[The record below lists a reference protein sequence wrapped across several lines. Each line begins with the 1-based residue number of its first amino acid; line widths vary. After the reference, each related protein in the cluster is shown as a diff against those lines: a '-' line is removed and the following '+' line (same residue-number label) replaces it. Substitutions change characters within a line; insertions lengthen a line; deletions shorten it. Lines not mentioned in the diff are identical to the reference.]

1 MKTIQRLD
9 NYNSLRRYEIPSG
22 KDISLAEILANAE
35 WSITNGEIIYTG
47 EGYYASSCYL
57 MQVSPN
63 DETPVVL
70 ELVLDNIFEAEDINE
85 FFAFTAVCYS
95 ATQNISIDVKLENT
109 SEPISGNS
117 RTLQSGLWGAVRS
130 NSLTVSDDGDTYK
143 VTLTITNHKTDDI
156 RISTPNLVNDTAWNQ
171 NPVLLNLKRFMPD
184 FYFEY
189 DGRQTDPIYPMFRWV
204 DVLTDSIADTM
215 LLYSE
220 WFEYDAREVQAGYSK
235 TDLFT
240 KSRLTNHLAVHNENL
255 DWLAQFS
262 GKKLRKQI
270 YVSGNPIISEGDLKS
285 FQQVQLS
292 PAIYG
297 KGAGTQSAIRTAL
310 GFVLTGTKSVIISQ
324 KAGGD
329 PWTIKLT
336 TLTSESPSSEII
348 LAAVEEARPMGYR
361 IIHEAVEEF
370 NFILGDPQYGL
381 LGEESLGIL

>member
-156 RISTPNLVNDTAWNQ
+156 RISTPNLVNDTVWNQ

-336 TLTSESPSSEII
+336 TLISESPSSAII